1 MEVEGL
7 GEPLAEAVDVAVLDP
22 TLLLLVAG
30 EAVVV
35 ELALDT
41 VGVRVVVVQIAPRG
55 MTMLDVW
62 VVVAAA
68 AGG

>member
-41 VGVRVVVVQIAPRG
+41 AGVRVVVVQIAPRG

>member
-22 TLLLLVAG
+22 ALLLLAAG
-30 EAVVV
+30 EAVV

-41 VGVRVVVVQIAPRG
+41 VGVRVVVVQMAPRG

-68 AGG
+68 GG